1 MKICEM
7 FTSIQGE
14 SSYAGQPCT
23 FIRLTGC
30 NLRCSYCDTQYAFEE
45 GQEID
50 VDTIV
55 DYVKKAGLPLVEI
68 TGGEPLLQSQGLQ
81 VLTTSL
87 LDKGYRVLIET
98 NGSLSIRD
106 LDRRLVIIFDLK
118 TPGSGMAEKNDFTNL
133 EYLKASD
140 EIKFV
145 IGDRKDYEW
154 AKEIMERYDLG
165 SRYVLLFSPVTGL
178 LEPRS
183 LADWIIKDRLP
194 ARLNLQLHKYI
205 YDPNERGV

>member
-30 NLRCSYCDTQYAFEE
+30 NLRCSYCDTQYAFE
-45 GQEID
+45 GGREID

-55 DYVKKAGLPLVEI
+55 DYVKKAGIPLVEI

-81 VLTTSL
+81 ALTGSL
-87 LDKGYRVLIET
+87 LDSGYRVLIET
-98 NGSLSIRD
+98 NGSLSIRG
-106 LDRRLVIIFDLK
+106 LDVRVVIILDIK
-118 TPGSGMAEKNDFTNL
+118 TPGSGMAEKNDFSNL
-133 EYLKASD
+133 KYLKASD

-154 AKEIMERYDLG
+154 SKQIMERYDLG
-165 SRYVLLFSPVTGL
+165 NRYILLFSPVTGL
-178 LEPRS
+178 IEPRR
-183 LADWIIKDRLP
+183 LADWIIEDRLP
-194 ARLNLQLHKYI
+194 VRLNLQLHKYI
-205 YDPNERGV
+205 FDPKERGV

>member
-23 FIRLTGC
+23 FIRLAGC
-30 NLRCSYCDTQYAFEE
+30 NLRCSYCDTQYAFDE
-45 GQEID
+45 GYETDI
-50 VDTIV
+50 DTILA
-55 DYVKKAGLPLVEI
+55 YVKKAGLPLVEI

-81 VLTTSL
+81 VLTGSL
-87 LDKGYRVLIET
+87 LDNGYRVLLET
-98 NGSLSIRD
+98 NGSLSIRE
-106 LDRRLVIIFDLK
+106 LDMRLVIILDLK
-118 TPGSGMAEKNDFTNL
+118 TPGSGMAEKNDFRNL

-154 AKEIMERYDLG
+154 AKEILERYDLG
-165 SRYVLLFSPVTGL
+165 NRHILLFSPIVSL
-178 LEPRS
+178 LQPRR
-183 LADWIIKDRLP
+183 LTEWIIEDRLP
-194 ARLNLQLHKYI
+194 VRLNLQLHKYI